1 MKQIMALTWDDAY
14 EIAVLLMG
22 NHQGIDPSTIT
33 LPILEDWVTE
43 LPGFTERPG
52 AATEK
57 RLERIRTIWLTLA
70 QSGGAAGPPA
80 M

>member
-1 MKQIMALTWDDAY
+1 MALTWDDTY

-22 NHQGIDPSTIT
+22 NHQGVDPST
-33 LPILEDWVTE
+33 VTPAMLHGWICE
-43 LPGFTERPG
+43 LPGFAEDLHVASEHT
-52 AATEK
+52 
-57 RLERIRTIWLTLA
+57 LERIRTIWLALA

>member
-1 MKQIMALTWDDAY
+1 MPLTWDDAY
-14 EIAVLLMG
+14 EIAVLLMR
-22 NHQGIDPSTIT
+22 NHLGVDPSTVT
-33 LPILEDWVTE
+33 LPLLGDWVTQ
-43 LPGFTERPG
+43 LPGFIEGPG

-57 RLERIRTIWLTLA
+57 RLERIRTIWLALA